1 MFSCSPCD
9 RIKECRVIVQVKVKL
24 AIGSLPFSYIYA
36 CHKVLLIFA
45 VFCNYMNKVK
55 INYDFSLDS
64 DRIVMRL

>member
-1 MFSCSPCD
+1 
-9 RIKECRVIVQVKVKL
+9 VKL
-24 AIGSLPFSYIYA
+24 AIGSFPFSYIYA